1 MPLVALACPQCAAP
15 LSRQAWWRMVTCS
28 YCTAVVTHSAEVVQR
43 AWFTDAMARLVA
55 SLPSEGYIVRCRSQR
70 YRVLGALGGGTT
82 AEVLLAET
90 RSATPERV
98 TLKLARNDAALT
110 ALQREEQV
118 LDALQALEGPGAAYF
133 TQRLPQAVGIGK
145 VEGSAKSALVLRAPT
160 GYWGSLAQVLHNFS
174 GGMDPRH
181 AVWVWRR
188 MLEVLGFVHSH
199 GWAHG
204 RLSPDHLLVQ
214 PRDHG
219 ILIIGWSG
227 AIERAVAAQRGR
239 DLAQTAWTIRAL
251 LHGGDADVE
260 PSIPAS
266 VPPPLAMLV
275 RRASEDRTW
284 CAHTGAQGIDDL
296 LRRAAREAFGP
307 PQFVPFHPDPQFNP
321 TL

>member
-15 LSRQAWWRMVTCS
+15 LPRQAWWRMVTCA

-43 AWFTDAMARLVA
+43 AWFTDAKARLVA
-55 SLPSEGYIVRCRSQR
+55 SLSNEGQIIRCRSQR

-98 TLKLARNDAALT
+98 TLKLARSDAALT
-110 ALQREEQV
+110 ALEREEQV
-118 LDALQALEGPGAAYF
+118 LDALQALDGPGAAYF
-133 TQRLPQAVGIGK
+133 TQRLPQAAGIGK
-145 VEGSAKSALVLRAPT
+145 VESTTKSALIQRAPT
-160 GYWGSLAQVLHNFS
+160 GYWGSLAQVLHNFPS
-174 GGMDPRH
+174 GIDPRH

-188 MLEVLGFVHSH
+188 MLEVLGFVHRH

-219 ILIIGWSG
+219 ILVIGWSG
-227 AIERAVAAQRGR
+227 ATSGATAAHCGH

-251 LHGGDADVE
+251 LHGGDADIE

-266 VPPPLAMLV
+266 LPAPIAALV
-275 RRASEDRTW
+275 RRASEDPAW
-284 CAHTGAQGIDDL
+284 CAHTGAQGIDDW

-307 PQFVPFHPDPQFNP
+307 PQFVPFHPDPRLHPN
-321 TL
+321 